1 VDDVKPKDDE
11 MISASDAQ
19 KVLDADKKRQIIA
32 RYLRD
37 TFKEQYNP
45 AWLGNMANFAQLAA
59 ALDHIN
65 KLDNGNN
72 LNLAGIGSNNPET
85 RKDYTTE
92 YLFLKQLLEK
102 QIKFTNTDPPVA
114 TGFDEKNASL
124 LWLEENQK
132 VVRRSL
138 RDLHAQHNN
147 LGVAEK
153 LLNGEL
159 GANEWLGEVDL
170 ERMLIKLNI
179 KNSTHITRLNADDI
193 GMILHFERV
202 KHANS
207 NAPYTIPLLINCG
220 NNGSLRAQGSHWTC
234 AMVTVNPVTDSI
246 SIDYKDSMPLRG
258 NEQAILLN
266 AINYQDG
273 LYRAFPNAAAK
284 NVNPATDNLQ
294 KDSWS
299 CGYRALQSL
308 ITNPRFPGQGNIN
321 YAADWQRLANA
332 GNDSAAIRD
341 SVYHSLLDG
350 IQLDPRYVERM
361 KLANK
366 VTPQAELGQP
376 YNLDS
381 QFTQTYME
389 SITSNKKTVN
399 SISSA
404 HCVKEY
410 VAFVE
415 ALKPLGE
422 LATKDADAKNLHKKI
437 SEVLLRKDLS
447 EDAKLIAMLDVMAT
461 AYASLGANNKVS
473 QHIKVLCAQNLG
485 VEIGI
490 NPRYQLKKDGVI
502 RRLLDAQAEIK
513 PESLLPPIQKKQAEN
528 NPVSHSAPTLSSAP
542 KVEPRITPSEGSI
555 SQSSLRKNKE
565 LSRLG
570 SMFGPNQF
578 CYAQKPSGVEPGFR
592 AIDLNDAFF
601 KELERI
607 LANPQSIKKENDKRM
622 LAELDKALKNGD
634 LNQKQKIF
642 ADFINSFVPGPH
654 DPKQVHS
661 CIEWLCDQVKEGVAK
676 NDKLSSWM
684 YKLDYAEGQKERIKA
699 NKEAIREFVGTRLAG
714 IFSAHNQRQE
724 LAWVNNKGTDAHALL
739 ACAWKNGLQ
748 ELTSF
753 LHNGGEPDYNGVL
766 VDKKNVSLTHSKQI
780 PGLAKNLIFG
790 IAVGDRDGIGK
801 DAQNKG
807 FADGAFYGFDYGK
820 PYEGE
825 GVCASLQDDFTFT
838 NPYANVP
845 ALFRGSSAIGVAR
858 HAMYRNYTIFYDTE
872 LSERMVGFHLLKKM
886 ITGKNPD
893 EEVIQSFPGLRQ
905 ELRRIEE
912 NTPSPQDLLK
922 QLAAIKSSDA
932 NASKIQALVDAYS
945 MELATGKANHFDLYF
960 IKIKTDMIEMAV
972 KSGMPYAELDD
983 YIKFVD
989 SMAAQAHKNNQQI
1002 LTVFEQR
1009 MPLTRHE
1016 LNLLDHLEKYCSK
1029 SSAVYPDGK
1038 VLLNSLRIDPP
1049 EGRIPFQLKREEN
1062 GTYTLST
1069 TNNSVAKTLGEEF
1082 GLAMV
1087 QSSKGLS
1094 CNLSQEKLNKL
1105 VETVENKYQQ
1115 KKELSQLHAICDK
1128 HVFPRIVAIANVKNG
1143 PSQEKADIGRL
1154 WSVDQK
1160 TVSLQIVPK
1169 TEAQAQQLTK
1179 IFNDNFRVNQE
1190 KVITLNQDGQT
1201 RLKNN
1206 VNKLYAIECP
1216 SKPISTPAPLS
1227 SQVPHKTP
1235 TINRWQELHNKQSAE
1250 QPTAAEQ
1257 LIKRLEAFIA
1267 PGKVLEQ
1274 IKNVLNEANPQAVE
1288 RLLKYN
1294 NKTLINEDNIRAI
1307 YEDQLEKVKKISD
1320 EVAITVTTTAPTDQI
1335 QPTL

>member
-1 VDDVKPKDDE
+1 
-11 MISASDAQ
+11 MISANDA
-19 KVLDADKKRQIIA
+19 KNVLDADKKRLIIE

-45 AWLGNMANFAQLAA
+45 AWLGNMANFTQLSA

-72 LNLAGIGSNNPET
+72 SNLAGIGSNNPET
-85 RKDYTTE
+85 RKDYTAE
-92 YLFLKQLLEK
+92 YLFLKQLLDK
-102 QIKFTNTDPPVA
+102 QIKFTNTTPPVA

-132 VVRRSL
+132 VARRSL

-159 GANEWLGEVDL
+159 GATEWLGEVDL

-179 KNSTHITRLNADDI
+179 KNSTHITRLNPNDI
-193 GMILHFERV
+193 GMILHFERE
-202 KHANS
+202 KHGNS
-207 NAPYTIPLLINCG
+207 NVPYTIPLLINCG

-234 AMVTVNPVTDSI
+234 AIVAVNPVTNSV

-258 NEQAILLN
+258 NERDILLN
-266 AINYQDG
+266 AINYQDAPH
-273 LYRAFPNAAAK
+273 RAFPNAAAK
-284 NVNPATDNLQ
+284 NINPTTDNLQ

-321 YAADWQRLANA
+321 YGADWQRLANA
-332 GNDSAAIRD
+332 GNDSVALRD
-341 SVYHSLLDG
+341 AVYHSLLDR

-366 VTPQAELGQP
+366 VTPQVELGQP

-381 QFTQTYME
+381 KFTQNYME
-389 SITSNKKTVN
+389 SITSNKKAAN

-422 LATKDADAKNLHKKI
+422 IASKNVDAKNVHKKI
-437 SEVLLRKDLS
+437 YEVLLRKDLS
-447 EDAKLIAMLDVMAT
+447 EDAKLFAMLDVMAT
-461 AYASLGANNKVS
+461 AYASLGVNNKVS
-473 QHIKVLCAQNLG
+473 QQIKALCEQILG
-485 VEIGI
+485 VEIGV
-490 NPRYQLKKDGVI
+490 NPRYQVKNDGVI
-502 RRLLDAQAEIK
+502 RRLLDAQAEVK
-513 PESLLPPIQKKQAEN
+513 PESLLPPIQKKTVGS
-528 NPVSHSAPTLSSAP
+528 NPISQSAPTLSSAP

-555 SQSSLRKNKE
+555 SQSTLRKNKE

-592 AIDLNDAFF
+592 AIDLDDAFF

-607 LANPQSIKKENDKRM
+607 LADPQNVKKANDKLM
-622 LAELDKALKNGD
+622 LAELDKALKKVD

-642 ADFINSFVPGPH
+642 ADFIHSFVPGPH

-661 CIEWLCDQVKEGVAK
+661 CIGWLCDQVKEGVAK
-676 NDKLSSWM
+676 NEKLSSWM
-684 YKLDYAEGQKERIKA
+684 YKLDYAEGQKERTKA

-753 LHNGGEPDYNGVL
+753 LHNGGEPDYNGIL

-790 IAVGDRDGIGK
+790 IAVGDRDGVGK

-825 GVCASLQDDFTFT
+825 GVCASLQDDFSFT

-845 ALFRGSSAIGVAR
+845 AMFRGSSAIGVAR

-912 NTPSPQDLLK
+912 NTPSPQGLLK
-922 QLAAIKSSDA
+922 QMAAIKSSGV
-932 NASKIQALVDAYS
+932 NASKIQALVDTYS
-945 MELATGKANHFDLYF
+945 MEIATGKASHFDLYF

-972 KSGMPYAELDD
+972 KSGMPHAELDD

-989 SMAAQAHKNNQQI
+989 SMAAQAHKNNQLI
-1002 LTVFEQR
+1002 LMVFEQR

-1029 SSAVYPDGK
+1029 SSAVSPDAK
-1038 VLLNSLRIDPP
+1038 VLLNTLRIDPP
-1049 EGRIPFQLKREEN
+1049 EGRIPFQLKHEEN

-1082 GLAMV
+1082 GLAIA
-1087 QSSKGLS
+1087 QSSRGLS
-1094 CNLSQEKLNKL
+1094 CNLSQEKLNTL
-1105 VETVENKYQQ
+1105 VEMVENKYHQ
-1115 KKELSQLHAICDK
+1115 KKDLSQLYIICDK
-1128 HVFPRIVAIANVKNG
+1128 NVFPRVAAIVNAKNEHH
-1143 PSQEKADIGRL
+1143 QEKADISRL
-1154 WSVDQK
+1154 WSADQK
-1160 TVSLQIVPK
+1160 TASLKIVPK
-1169 TEAQAQQLTK
+1169 TEVQAQQLTK
-1179 IFNDNFRVNQE
+1179 IFGDNFRVNQT
-1190 KVITLNQDGQT
+1190 KVIPFNQDEQMH
-1201 RLKNN
+1201 LKNN
-1206 VNKLYAIECP
+1206 VNKLYGIECP
-1216 SKPISTPAPLS
+1216 SKPITTPAPLS
-1227 SQVPHKTP
+1227 SQVPHKAP
-1235 TINRWQELHNKQSAE
+1235 TINRWQELHDKHSAE

-1257 LIKRLEAFIA
+1257 LIQRFEALIK
-1267 PGKVLEQ
+1267 PGEVLNQ
-1274 IKNVLNEANPQAVE
+1274 IKNAINEANPQVAE

-1294 NKTLINEDNIRAI
+1294 NKSLINEENIRAI
-1307 YEDQLEKVKKISD
+1307 YEDQLEKVKEVSD
-1320 EVAITVTTTAPTDQI
+1320 EVAITVSTTAPIDQI